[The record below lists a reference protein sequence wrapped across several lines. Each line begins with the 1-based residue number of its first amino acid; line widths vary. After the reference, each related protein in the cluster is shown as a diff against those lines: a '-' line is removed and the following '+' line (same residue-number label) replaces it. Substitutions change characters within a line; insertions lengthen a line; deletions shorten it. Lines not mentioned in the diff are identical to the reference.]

1 MHYEGMEE
9 DKRLV
14 SVTPSK
20 RQIAYQNMEY
30 FCFIHKSLVKKKGA
44 L

>member
-9 DKRLV
+9 VVFPRFAEMMIVYSEMNK
-14 SVTPSK
+14 
-20 RQIAYQNMEY
+20 
-30 FCFIHKSLVKKKGA
+30 HKSLVKKKGA

>member
-20 RQIAYQNMEY
+20 PVDYLSEHGILLLYT
-30 FCFIHKSLVKKKGA
+30 
-44 L
+44 